1 MCAYII
7 YTYIIYAHTYIYE
20 TFFSFKQLMTVIE
33 TLKTLQKIWAHKQ
46 KLDCVV

>member
-1 MCAYII
+1 MCVHILCMYI
-7 YTYIIYAHTYIYE
+7 YIYE